1 MNDFTR
7 MVNHLRTG
15 GYTFM
20 YHIDESLHT
29 RDIIVKTTDDDLTLN
44 YRFDTG
50 GRFERM
56 WYCIC
61 HYEMLLDTMLECNLL
76 TGQFDDFHSY
86 NGGKLAK
93 VRETE

>member
-7 MVNHLRTG
+7 MVTHLRTE

-20 YHIDESLHT
+20 YHIDKSLHK
-29 RDIIVKTTDDDLTLN
+29 RDIIVKTTDEDLVLI

-50 GRFERM
+50 GSFERM

-61 HYEMLLDTMLECNLL
+61 HYEMHLAMILECNLL

-93 VRETE
+93 VREEE

>member
-1 MNDFTR
+1 MTDFNN
-7 MVNHLRTG
+7 MVNRLRTE
-15 GYTFM
+15 GYTFI
-20 YHIDESLHT
+20 YYIDESLHK
-29 RDIIVKTTDDDLTLN
+29 REIMVKTTDDDLVLI
-44 YRFDTG
+44 YRFDIG
-50 GRFERM
+50 GCFERM

-61 HYEMLLDTMLECNLL
+61 HYEMHLVTMLECNLL